1 MVARLDKRPTVQL
14 VNRRPLLLLALPL
27 ALLSLNACGR
37 TGNQEA
43 KVKQRTAG
51 VELVPGDKVLIL
63 GNSAMSA
70 VAAALTDALTP
81 SGITVVDESHALYYN
96 YGDKTKLWDLREE
109 FKASVEKEKPTLVLV
124 QTAMDTPVVQC
135 ELSPSRKR
143 ECVIAGFQAGYR
155 NLLRDMV
162 KVLSK
167 YGAKV
172 LWLEYA
178 TTGTEY
184 ADNLEFKKQQAE
196 VLEWHNTAA
205 ASLLPEE
212 PSLHITSSSRRADG
226 KDGEFRL
233 YVEVDGG
240 YRQTRSPDGIH
251 YCQYGVELVV
261 EQLATELY
269 PQWREKT
276 TVWPD
281 GKWRSFESF
290 SKLQLPW
297 GLPACQDGLLKTP
310 PEFK

>member
-1 MVARLDKRPTVQL
+1 M
-14 VNRRPLLLLALPL
+14 NRR
-27 ALLSLNACGR
+27 LLSLLSLSLLSLSACG
-37 TGNQEA
+37 GNSNQVTTAE
-43 KVKQRTAG
+43 QRIAG
-51 VELVPGDKVLIL
+51 VKLASGDKVLVL

-70 VAAALTDALTP
+70 IAAALSDVLEP
-81 SGITVVDESHALYYN
+81 SGIEVVDESHALYYN

-109 FKASVEKEKPTLVLV
+109 FKEAIEKENPTLVLV
-124 QTAMDTPVVQC
+124 QTVVDSPDIQC
-135 ELSPSRKR
+135 ELGSDRKR
-143 ECVIAGFQAGYR
+143 ECVIAGFQAGYK

-167 YGAKV
+167 NGAKV

-178 TTGTEY
+178 ATGLEY

-205 ASLLPEE
+205 ATLLEEE
-212 PSLHITSSSRRADG
+212 PSFYSSSAAHQADD
-226 KDGEFRL
+226 KDGAFRL
-233 YVEVDGG
+233 YATVEGG

-251 YCQYGVELVV
+251 FCQYGVELVI
-261 EQLATELY
+261 EQLADELY
-269 PQWREKT
+269 PQWRENSPN
-276 TVWPD
+276 WPA

-297 GLPACQDGLLKTP
+297 GLPACQDGLLQTP